1 MKIVVV
7 RNVLGDNERR
17 AARLRKKFAAGRSLV
32 VNLLGSP
39 GAGKTALLERLI
51 PMLRRRRLSVAVIE
65 GDIATSY
72 DAERIEQAG
81 APAVQITTR
90 GVCHL
95 DAAMVGA
102 ALRKL
107 GKLPDVLFI
116 ENVGNLVCPAAFALG
131 ESERLVVLSVPEGD
145 DKPEK
150 YPEAFAG
157 ASALVINKLDLGAHC
172 KFNKARAVL
181 AARSVNPALAVFET
195 SCADGFGL
203 GELAAWLIARRA
215 AALGLHRPAAGTG
228 PLATRRPG
236 RYNP

>member
-1 MKIVVV
+1 MRIVVV
-7 RNVLGDNERR
+7 KRVLGANDRR
-17 AARLRKKFAAGRSLV
+17 AAGLRKKFAAGRCLA

-65 GDIATSY
+65 GDIATTR
-72 DAERIEQAG
+72 DAERIEKAG
-81 APAVQITTR
+81 APAVQVTTR

-107 GKLPDVLFI
+107 GRLPDMLFI

-131 ESERLVVLSVPEGD
+131 ERERLVVLSVPEGD
-145 DKPEK
+145 DKPDK
-150 YPEAFAG
+150 YPEAFAS
-157 ASALVINKLDLGAHC
+157 ASAMVINKLDLATHC

-181 AARSVNPALAVFET
+181 AARSVNPGLAVFET

-203 GELAAWLIARRA
+203 AELAEWLLSRRA
-215 AALGLHRPAAGTG
+215 AALGDSA
-228 PLATRRPG
+228 RPG
-236 RYNP
+236 KQRR

>member
-1 MKIVVV
+1 MRIVVV
-7 RNVLGDNERR
+7 KRVLGDNERR
-17 AARLRKKFAAGRSLV
+17 AARLRQRFAAGRCLA

-65 GDIATSY
+65 GDIATTR
-72 DAERIEQAG
+72 DAERIEKAG
-81 APAVQITTR
+81 APAVQVTTR

-107 GKLPDVLFI
+107 GRLPDVLFI

-145 DKPEK
+145 DKPDK
-150 YPEAFAG
+150 YPAAFAG
-157 ASALVINKLDLGAHC
+157 ASAVVINKLDLAAYC

-203 GELAAWLIARRA
+203 RELAEWLLARRA
-215 AALGLHRPAAGTG
+215 SALALRRPAASTG
-228 PLATRRPG
+228 SFRDVAP
-236 RYNP
+236 